1 MEEMSLS
8 KRIAARAIAAL
19 GRSPGPANRAAFL
32 SVRDDVQRA
41 IDDGW
46 SVLSIYKALRDE
58 GAVSFGY
65 QAFRRYVR
73 ALVVCNEQ
81 IEAAVQDKPTAKPV
95 RNA

>member
-8 KRIAARAIAAL
+8 QRIAARAIAAP

-46 SVLSIYKALRDE
+46 SVLAIYKALRDE

-73 ALVVCNEQ
+73 ALVVCNER
-81 IEAAVQDKPTAKPV
+81 IEVAVQDKPTAKPV
-95 RNA
+95 KNG